1 MNDITVMFPMA
12 TTAAELDEYLA
23 PSSLGADGGP
33 LIPTALY
40 MSDPEAIDLTNLRA
54 VGFRL
59 DPCFGQLGPIT
70 DPSTCDNQI
79 RLIFQP
85 LFAGDADTPPETAED
100 AGVHVLYSIT
110 RDQLL
115 AAVGEIAAARTA
127 VDSTDLGP
135 LGVHPIMAREGM
147 SGEMAQKLTAIAAK
161 YAAGSKIERITT
173 FELDASGGGGPI
185 MNGSGSGSGSDDPI
199 IIDSLFWQMHGM
211 DVKNGVEVAIE
222 VPTLSPASTTVSL
235 SASTNP
241 LEASPSPATTS
252 ADGFN
257 LLASASM
264 AMAAS
269 PAARQAAFDAALR
282 VENPVKN
289 TANSIDCVSCHIAEP
304 ARELVGEQM
313 LGMSSTGNANAFV
326 ADPSIP
332 AADLAQT
339 TTSLIDASDG
349 GLDIHAFSYLG
360 TTPLIN
366 QRVINETAANLAY
379 LQTLIAK

>member
-1 MNDITVMFPMA
+1 MNDLTVMFPMA
-12 TTAAELDEYLA
+12 TTAAELDAYLA
-23 PSSLGADGGP
+23 PTTIGADGGALVPPAVYTADSGAIP
-33 LIPTALY
+33 L
-40 MSDPEAIDLTNLRA
+40 SDLRA

-85 LFAGDADTPPETAED
+85 LFGGAADTPPEAED

-115 AAVGEIAAARTA
+115 AAVKEIAAARAA
-127 VDSTDLGP
+127 VDDSDLGP

-147 SGEMAQKLTAIAAK
+147 GGEMAQKLTAIAAK
-161 YAAGSKIERITT
+161 YAAGTKIERITT
-173 FELDASGGGGPI
+173 FELEALDAGGGGSGI
-185 MNGSGSGSGSDDPI
+185 MNGSGSGGPIVTSD
-199 IIDSLFWQMHGM
+199 LFWEMHGF
-211 DVKNGVEVAIE
+211 DVKNGVETAIE
-222 VPTLSPASTTVSL
+222 VPTLPPATTNDSL
-235 SASTNP
+235 NAATNP
-241 LEASPSPATTS
+241 LEAQPSPATSS
-252 ADGFN
+252 ADNFA

-264 AMAAS
+264 AMAAA

-282 VENPVKN
+282 VENPMKN
-289 TANSIDCVSCHIAEP
+289 TADSIDCVSCHIAEQ

-313 LGMSSTGNANAFV
+313 LGMSSTGNSNAFV
-326 ADPSIP
+326 PDPSIP

-339 TTSLIDASDG
+339 TTSLFNPSDN

-360 TTPLIN
+360 TVPLIN

-379 LQTLIAK
+379 LQTLVAGH